1 MRGFRARMLRTFAAS
16 SLRPAATSTSSSVI
30 GSALGGGSTRPAR
43 NPLAP
48 LRDPPGT
55 AAPRACGTWRNR
67 SASGDVV
74 IAEAVGAPAKAI
86 PREIVQVNW
95 SGKAVV
101 PLGVTDRWAWMISP
115 GTYEDLSN
123 DMPRNTPIAWRID
136 ALADVLFAPSRAVTW
151 NV

>member
-1 MRGFRARMLRTFAAS
+1 IGTPPIS
-16 SLRPAATSTSSSVI
+16 EERPELAVPTWTVWYWKVPVLDSVPTI
-30 GSALGGGSTRPAR
+30 RRSPV
-43 NPLAP
+43 
-48 LRDPPGT
+48 
-55 AAPRACGTWRNR
+55 PRACGTWRNR

-95 SGKAVV
+95 IGKAVV

-136 ALADVLFAPSRAVTW
+136 ALADEVRLVVPVRTPVPVKSSTS
-151 NV
+151 